1 MSVNTVSQQN
11 KNRDGR
17 RVLAFL
23 RPYKKWVIA
32 DSIVIAISQVFSAL
46 IPTLALSW
54 LIDTIIPN
62 ENHSLA
68 MGVNVAV
75 SLFCRL

>member
-1 MSVNTVSQQN
+1 MSAK

-17 RVLAFL
+17 RVLSFL

-32 DSIVIAISQVFSAL
+32 DSVVIVISQVFSAL

-54 LIDTIIPN
+54 LVDTIIPN
-62 ENHSLA
+62 EHYNWL
-68 MGVNVAV
+68 
-75 SLFCRL
+75 